1 MKNDGEIRLVCFDWG
16 GVIVRICRSWAQG
29 CEAAGLPVRD
39 GSAEPAHVERRGH
52 IVRRFQNGLLSSEAF
67 IRELARSTLGL
78 YTTAEVR
85 AIHNA
90 WLLEEYAGVG
100 GIVREL
106 NETEGLAT
114 ALLSNTNEMHFAR
127 QHPGDD
133 GRPAD
138 FPTASRLDHHF
149 ASHLLGVSKPSPE
162 IYHAVERA
170 TGRSPGEILFFDDT
184 EDNITAA
191 RRLGWRAE
199 LIDHTGDVASQLR
212 RCLGAHGVR

>member
-1 MKNDGEIRLVCFDWG
+1 MTNDGEIRLACFDWG

-29 CEAAGLPVRD
+29 CAAAGLPVRD
-39 GSAEPAHVERRGH
+39 GSTEPAHVERRGNA
-52 IVRRFQNGLLSSEAF
+52 VRRFQNGLLSPEAF

-78 YTTAEVR
+78 YSPAEVL
-85 AIHNA
+85 AIHDA
-90 WLLEEYAGVG
+90 WLLEEYAGVAG
-100 GIVREL
+100 VVREL
-106 NETEGLAT
+106 SETEGLAT
-114 ALLSNTNEMHFAR
+114 ALLSNTNATHFAR
-127 QHPGDD
+127 QVPGDD

-138 FPTASRLDHHF
+138 FPIAARLDHHF

-170 TGRSPGEILFFDDT
+170 TGRSPNEILFFDDT
-184 EDNITAA
+184 EENITAA
-191 RRLGWRAE
+191 RSLGWRAE